1 MHFIPVH
8 SFPRFIQC
16 LFIIMLYSRELVMLY
31 LSALYITTV
40 TLFNSP
46 INKIGSDY
54 ASDYS
59 DQSALCYIHQVG
71 KEPSRTVAPGMA

>member
-1 MHFIPVH
+1 MHSIPVH

-16 LFIIMLYSRELVMLY
+16 RFIIMLYSRELVMLY

-59 DQSALCYIHQVG
+59 DQCNIQVG
-71 KEPSRTVAPGMA
+71 KETSRTVAPGMA